1 MSLICV
7 HHISTGLSSYKH
19 GFLSHAGSFIIV
31 KYVPLRTFGGFPG
44 GSDGKASAYIVGDLG
59 SIPGL
64 GRSPGEGWQPTP
76 VLLPGKFHGLRSL
89 VGYSPWGHKELDMTE
104 WLHFTSLHLGRLP
117 SALKLQYF
125 GHLMW
130 RVDSL
135 EKTLMLGGI
144 EGRKKRRRQRMRWL
158 DGITNSMDMSLGEL
172 RELVMDREAWC
183 ATVHGV
189 TTTERLNWT
198 E

>member
-104 WLHFTSLHLGRLP
+104 
-117 SALKLQYF
+117 
-125 GHLMW
+125 
-130 RVDSL
+130 
-135 EKTLMLGGI
+135 
-144 EGRKKRRRQRMRWL
+144 
-158 DGITNSMDMSLGEL
+158 
-172 RELVMDREAWC
+172 
-183 ATVHGV
+183 
-189 TTTERLNWT
+189 
-198 E
+198 